1 MRIGMKIHS
10 REELYKYLYNV
21 DWSLKEETE
30 MSSVYF
36 LIKFNNH
43 IEPIYFMH
51 YKDSYFE
58 SPCCLHSCDMNE
70 NELKEYVRELY
81 YPESFEKAL
90 AYEKTMQRKNK
101 HYEIDC
107 PQCSPFLP
115 QEVEIIDM
123 ISESECLDW
132 LLKHE
137 KGNE

>member
-1 MRIGMKIHS
+1 MKIHS
-10 REELYKYLYNV
+10 RKELYKYLYNI
-21 DWSLKEETE
+21 DWNLKKETE

-58 SPCCLHSCDMNE
+58 SPCCLHGCDMNE
-70 NELKEYVRELY
+70 NELEEYVRELY

-123 ISESECLDW
+123 VSESECLDW

-137 KGNE
+137 KGNGT